1 MGRQG
6 ITAAVIVAAG
16 RGLRAG
22 GDVAKQWQVLGD
34 RRVADH
40 TIGAFR
46 SAPDVDRIV
55 LVLHPAELFR
65 GADYPDT
72 LAVAGGETRA
82 ASVRA
87 GLEALESSDVARV
100 LIHDVARPLVSQLI
114 IADILD
120 ALDVAPGAAPALEL
134 TDALWRGTE
143 GMVTGTQDREGLFRA
158 QTPQGFWFDAILAAH
173 RGHTGDAADD
183 VEVAR
188 AAGLQ
193 VAMVPG
199 QVRNLKLTRAADFAR
214 AEMLMGG
221 GMDIRLGNGFDV
233 HAFCPG
239 NHVVLCG
246 VRMPHDAG
254 LKGHSDAD
262 VGMHAVTDA
271 IYGALAMG
279 DIGRYFPPS
288 EAQWKGAESRIFLE
302 HAAGLAARDGFR
314 IANIDLTL
322 ICESPKIGP
331 HATEMAERLAEI
343 TDLSTDRVSVKAT
356 TSEKL
361 GFTGR
366 GEGIAAMATAALV
379 KP

>member
-55 LVLHPAELFR
+55 LVMHPAELFR

-173 RGHTGDAADD
+173 RAHTGDAADD

-246 VRMPHDAG
+246 VRVPHDAG

-302 HAAGLAARDGFR
+302 HASGLAARDGFR